1 MNDKDS
7 YNLGR
12 IAHAL
17 EVIAEI
23 LDDVRTVKGD
33 EPRLNVCGWMEISEE
48 DKTDV

>member
-7 YNLGR
+7 YNLER

-17 EVIAEI
+17 EVIAGV

-33 EPRLNVCGWMEISEE
+33 EPRLNVCGWMEILEE